1 MSLVDTIVGFFRP
14 TPEIRADTENPTP
27 DIESENLLRA
37 LISGGA
43 KGMTRQKA
51 LEIPTVQAC
60 IGLMVATL
68 TSLPVRLYE
77 KKADGSV
84 DIVDHDPRIDLLN
97 GDTGDTL
104 TATMFWTALIE
115 DYYLGKGGFAYI
127 NKNGRHYKS
136 IHYVDESYVSVA
148 YYNPDPIWK
157 EYKLLVGGRM
167 YAPKD
172 FLKILRKTKDGM
184 TSTSIIEENP
194 TLLNVA
200 YTELGLEY
208 AFAKK
213 GGMRRGF
220 LESENPLSEQ
230 AFAALKDGFR
240 RLYSGTE
247 ENTIVLNK
255 GIHFKEASAT
265 PTELQMNENKASN
278 AEEICKLFGIPA
290 SIICGSRTGN
300 SMTEQDMTQFTR
312 AAVALMTSIEC
323 SLNRDLLLEA
333 EKGVRYWAFDT
344 KELTRGSLK
353 ERYEAYRIGLEKN
366 FLQIDEVRTKE
377 DMEPL
382 GIDWMQLNLNT
393 VLYNP
398 KTKDVYTPN
407 TNAMASLEEG
417 AQPAGETGT
426 DETDMVEPEPRA
438 GKNVIVV
445 GAPGS
450 GKTTWVQE
458 QLQDGDIVL
467 DLDKIRSSLLGT
479 DVEHQDRPELT
490 HIMQMIRWA
499 VYKGVEEGD
508 IAGKAYLITSE
519 TNRARLDQWAEQ
531 VNAEIHVMD
540 ATPEECKQRVMDDPE
555 RPNKELM
562 IELIDRWFEEWEGG
576 EKNESGAEI

>member
-1 MSLVDTIVGFFRP
+1 MSLVDRIAGLFRP
-14 TPEIRADTENPTP
+14 TPEIRADTMGLN
-27 DIESENLLRA
+27 SETFTSETLL
-37 LISGGA
+37 
-43 KGMTRQKA
+43 KA
-51 LEIPTVQAC
+51 LQSSPGTITRERAAEIPTVQAC
-60 IGLMVATL
+60 IGLMAATL
-68 TSLPVRLYE
+68 TSLPIRLYE

-84 DIVDHDPRIDLLN
+84 DIVEHDPRIDLLN

-104 TATMFWTALIE
+104 TATMFWSALIE

-136 IHYVDESYVSVA
+136 LHYVDEQEVSVA
-148 YYNPDPIWK
+148 YKKPDPIWK
-157 EYKLLVGGRM
+157 EYRLLVGGRL
-167 YAPKD
+167 YPPKD

-184 TSTSIIEENP
+184 TSVSILEENP

-200 YTELGLEY
+200 YTELVLEY
-208 AFAKK
+208 AFAQK
-213 GGMRRGF
+213 GGMHRGF
-220 LESENPLSEQ
+220 LESEQQLTQ
-230 AFAALKDGFR
+230 DAFDKLKEGFR
-240 RLYSGTE
+240 KLYNGTE

-265 PTELQMNENKASN
+265 PTELQMNENKSSN
-278 AEEICKLFGIPA
+278 AEEICKLFGIPP
-290 SIICGSRTGN
+290 SIIGGSRTGN

-312 AAVALMTSIEC
+312 AAVALMASIEC

-382 GIDWMQLNLNT
+382 GVDWMQLNLNT

-398 KTKDVYTPN
+398 KTKEVYTPN
-407 TNAMASLEEG
+407 TNAMANLEEG
-417 AQPAGETGT
+417 AKPT
-426 DETDMVEPEPRA
+426 DEEPDETRA
-438 GKNVIVV
+438 GRNVIVV

-450 GKTTWVQE
+450 GKMTWVQE
-458 QLQDGDIVL
+458 QMHDGDIVL
-467 DLDKIRSSLLGT
+467 DMDKIRSALIGT
-479 DVEHQDRPELT
+479 DEEHQDRPELV

-508 IAGKAYLITSE
+508 IRGRAYLITSE
-519 TNRARLDQWAEQ
+519 TNRARLAQWAEQ
-531 VNAEIHVMD
+531 VDADIHVMETT
-540 ATPEECKQRVMDDPE
+540 AEECKERIRNDPD
-555 RPNKELM
+555 RPDKTLM
-562 IELIDRWFEEWEGG
+562 IELVDRWFEEWEGG
-576 EKNESGAEI
+576 EKDESGAEI